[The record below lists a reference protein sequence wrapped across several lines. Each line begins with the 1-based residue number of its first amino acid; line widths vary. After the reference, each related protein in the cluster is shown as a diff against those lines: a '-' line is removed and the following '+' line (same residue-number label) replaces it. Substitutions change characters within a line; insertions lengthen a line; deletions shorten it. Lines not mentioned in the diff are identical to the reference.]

1 MDAPSRVRVS
11 GIAGPG
17 APTVSDDA
25 SSSSQLWDVALGVIR
40 STLAWAHRVRVR
52 WSAARIGL
60 VFCYHGVSARGGDP
74 VREISAPVSHRDFER
89 QLRHLRRRYRVVPA
103 LCLPAEAAARARGRR
118 VPVAI
123 TFDDDLPSHLS
134 HAAPALRRA
143 KLPATFF
150 LSGAGLN
157 GPFSFWWQ
165 LLQRAWD
172 GDLVDARLLHAWGI
186 RDRNVSLREVARR
199 LEAMPPAE
207 RDTAA
212 SSLRAAVGGDD
223 PGDTL
228 SREGVE
234 ALAAAGFEIGFH
246 TRNHDDLLGLRDEE
260 LPVALS
266 AGRAEL
272 ERIAGPLSTI
282 SYPHGRADDRVAA
295 AARAAGFRFGF
306 VADGSPVMLGDDPH
320 LLGRRYPA
328 RGAGGR
334 FALDVASTLSA
345 ARPNPFSRRPRNRLS
360 PR

>member
-165 LLQRAWD
+165 LLQ
-172 GDLVDARLLHAWGI
+172 
-186 RDRNVSLREVARR
+186 
-199 LEAMPPAE
+199 
-207 RDTAA
+207 
-212 SSLRAAVGGDD
+212 
-223 PGDTL
+223 
-228 SREGVE
+228 

>member
-1 MDAPSRVRVS
+1 LGRSVADRRSCTHRHQATGPSNAGTPSR
-11 GIAGPG
+11 
-17 APTVSDDA
+17 
-25 SSSSQLWDVALGVIR
+25 LWDIALGVIR
-40 STLAWAHRVRVR
+40 STLAWALRLCAR
-52 WSAARIGL
+52 WSYSRVGL
-60 VFCYHGVSARGGDP
+60 ALCYHGISEREGDP
-74 VREISAPVSHRDFER
+74 VREISATVSLRNFER

-103 LCLPAEAAARARGRR
+103 SCLAEAAAARTRGRR
-118 VPVAI
+118 LPVAI

-143 KLPATFF
+143 RLSATFF

-172 GDLVDARLLHAWGI
+172 GGLVDARLLDAWGI
-186 RDRNVSLREVARR
+186 QHSDVSLRQVARR
-199 LEAMPPAE
+199 LQGMSPTE
-207 RDTAA
+207 REVAA
-212 SSLRAAVGGDD
+212 ASLRAAVGGDAPD
-223 PGDTL
+223 DTL
-228 SREGVE
+228 SREGVD
-234 ALAAAGFEIGFH
+234 ALAAEFEIGFH
-246 TRNHDDLLGLRDEE
+246 TRNHDDLIGLSDEG

-272 ERIAGPLSTI
+272 EVIAGPLSVI

-295 AARAAGFRFGF
+295 AARGAGFRFGF
-306 VADGSPVMLGDDPH
+306 VADGSPVTLGDDPH

-345 ARPNPFSRRPRNRLS
+345 ACPNPFSRRPRNRLS
-360 PR
+360 RR

>member
-1 MDAPSRVRVS
+1 MGRSVADRRSGPSRHWATGLSNTGAPSR
-11 GIAGPG
+11 
-17 APTVSDDA
+17 
-25 SSSSQLWDVALGVIR
+25 LWDIALGVIR
-40 STLAWAHRVRVR
+40 STLAWALRLRAR
-52 WSAARIGL
+52 WSSSRVGL
-60 VFCYHGVSARGGDP
+60 VLCYHGISQREGDP
-74 VREISAPVSHRDFER
+74 VREISAAVSLRNFAR
-89 QLRHLRRRYRVVPA
+89 QLRHLRRGYRVVPA
-103 LCLPAEAAARARGRR
+103 ACLAEAAAARTRGRR
-118 VPVAI
+118 LPVAI

-143 KLPATFF
+143 RLSATFF

-172 GDLVDARLLHAWGI
+172 GGLVDARLLDAWGI
-186 RDRNVSLREVARR
+186 QHSDVSLRQVARR
-199 LEAMPPAE
+199 LEAMSPAE
-207 RDTAA
+207 RDAA
-212 SSLRAAVGGDD
+212 AASLRAALGGDD
-223 PGDTL
+223 PDDTL

-246 TRNHDDLLGLRDEE
+246 TRKHDDLLGLSDQE
-260 LPVALS
+260 LLVALS

-272 ERIAGPLSTI
+272 EGIAGPLSLI

-306 VADGSPVMLGDDPH
+306 IADGSPVVLGDDPH

-345 ARPNPFSRRPRNRLS
+345 ACPNPFSRRPRNRLS
-360 PR
+360 RR